1 MLFVSIILAWLN
13 IFAQQSQT
21 VEREVDLPPIHFRWD
36 KSSHDA
42 TYAKNS
48 IAVQSMLDMIKLIGP
63 EKIKYAQLTAY
74 SSPEGVREHNI
85 KLSRDRA
92 YEIRWL
98 VRQKAPDLASK
109 IRIRAGGEGWVLLR
123 ARVLE
128 DKRISEPSRERILKI
143 LDDTGISDDTRKW
156 RLANR
161 LGSDP
166 RVGDLWQYL
175 LKTHFPKLRSC
186 TVTLH
191 FKAEPG
197 TPLAEIGHP
206 VGTEG
211 QVAQPIETKPIE
223 DAKPV
228 EETKPIEE
236 AKPIVEEV
244 PVAAAVPEETP
255 VAETQPTEE
264 EAKPIEET
272 PAEPEAAEAEASEP
286 AAVEAAT
293 EPEEPAAVEEAS
305 AAAAEYTE
313 PAKPSKSCKPLIPVV
328 GVSTNLL
335 YDLAYIPGYG
345 LTSIPSFSLEYYPYA
360 GHWTVGA
367 DLELSGW
374 KHPDVHKYM
383 QVNNLTLWGRY
394 YFKPQQYRFNG
405 LYAFGSA
412 NAARYGIGWNEK
424 GREGEGLGLSLGAG
438 HKWTFGRFFIDAGLA
453 LGVFYSRFDSYTWGN
468 DATGWYY
475 YDYLGDPDEF
485 QPRLQRWLWLGPTRL
500 YLSVGIDLFNRNQCC
515 KK

>member
-109 IRIRAGGEGWVLLR
+109 IRIRAGGEGWFLLR

-128 DKRISEPSRERILKI
+128 DKRISEQSRERILKI
-143 LDDTGISDDTRKW
+143 LDDTSISDDTRKW

-186 TVTLH
+186 TVTLR

-197 TPLAEIGHP
+197 TPLAEIGRP
-206 VGTEG
+206 VGEEQTKAAESKPSETAATIIAT
-211 QVAQPIETKPIE
+211 AQ
-223 DAKPV
+223 
-228 EETKPIEE
+228 
-236 AKPIVEEV
+236 
-244 PVAAAVPEETP
+244 PEETP
-255 VAETQPTEE
+255 VAEVKPDEE
-264 EAKPIEET
+264 I
-272 PAEPEAAEAEASEP
+272 PAEPEEAPAEQTATAKP
-286 AAVEAAT
+286 EAA
-293 EPEEPAAVEEAS
+293 EAS

-313 PAKPSKSCKPLIPVV
+313 PAKPSKTCKPMIPVMA
-328 GVSTNLL
+328 VSTNLI
-335 YDLAYIPGYG
+335 YDITYIPGYG
-345 LTSIPSFSLEYYPYA
+345 PTSIPSFSLEYYPVA

-500 YLSVGIDLFNRNQCC
+500 YVSIGIDLFNRNQCC
-515 KK
+515 KR